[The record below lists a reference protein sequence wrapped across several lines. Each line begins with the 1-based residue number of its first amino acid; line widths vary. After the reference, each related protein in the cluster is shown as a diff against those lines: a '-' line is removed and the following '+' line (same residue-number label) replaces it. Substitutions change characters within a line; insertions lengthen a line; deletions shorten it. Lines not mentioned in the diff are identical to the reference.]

1 MNFFEDLRPVH
12 ATLVFLESPKRLAKS
27 LSDMTRVFGPRDATV
42 GRELTKKFEEI
53 RRGSLSELGEHYTQA
68 GAPKG
73 EVTIVVA
80 PPTACETKA
89 PPEEID
95 RLLKNALASASL
107 KDAVSSVVAAT
118 GASKRDVYARA
129 LELDTRCK

>member
-1 MNFFEDLRPVH
+1 
-12 ATLVFLESPKRLAKS
+12 
-27 LSDMTRVFGPRDATV
+27 
-42 GRELTKKFEEI
+42 LTKKFEEI
-53 RRGSLSELGEHYTQA
+53 RRGYLSELGDNYTQA
-68 GAPKG
+68 GTPKG

-80 PPTACETKA
+80 PPTVSKTKA
-89 PPEEID
+89 PPKEID

>member
-1 MNFFEDLRPVH
+1 M
-12 ATLVFLESPKRLAKS
+12 A
-27 LSDMTRVFGPRDATV
+27 RVFGPRDAAM
-42 GRELTKKFEEI
+42 GRELTKKFEEV
-53 RRGSLSELGEHYTQA
+53 RRGPLNDLADHYTEA

-80 PPTACETKA
+80 PPTVSKTKA
-89 PPEEID
+89 PPKEID